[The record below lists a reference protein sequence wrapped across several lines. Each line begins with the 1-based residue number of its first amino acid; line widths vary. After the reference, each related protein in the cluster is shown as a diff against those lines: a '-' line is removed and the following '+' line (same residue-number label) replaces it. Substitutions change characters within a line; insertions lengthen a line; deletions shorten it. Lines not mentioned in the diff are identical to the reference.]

1 MISLGKIAHIEAWAT
16 LSMKVAEEII
26 IFDGSLPLHIVIGS
40 YAMPFTNP
48 LSLICNTSPVV
59 A

>member
-1 MISLGKIAHIEAWAT
+1 MISPGKIAHIEAWAT
-16 LSMKVAEEII
+16 LSTWVAEEII
-26 IFDGSLPLHIVIGS
+26 IFDDSLPLHIVIGS

-48 LSLICNTSPVV
+48 LSLVCNTPPMV